1 MCTDMAQV
9 EILKNFDRLNEYIFM
24 VSFMKFLLLLFA
36 YFYSVVSFAN
46 HCSGEHGQELKI
58 DQNNVT
64 DPRETEV
71 NEINDKKIEP
81 TESINSEDEV
91 GN

>member
-1 MCTDMAQV
+1 MH
-9 EILKNFDRLNEYIFM
+9 IFM

>member
-9 EILKNFDRLNEYIFM
+9 EILKSFDKLNAYIFM
-24 VSFMKFLLLLFA
+24 VTFMKFLLLLFA
-36 YFYSVVSFAN
+36 YFYSVISFAN

-71 NEINDKKIEP
+71 NEINVKKIEP

>member
-9 EILKNFDRLNEYIFM
+9 EILKNFDKLNVYIFM
-24 VSFMKFLLLLFA
+24 VSFMKFLLLFA

-58 DQNNVT
+58 GQNNVT

-71 NEINDKKIEP
+71 NEINVKKIEP

>member
-1 MCTDMAQV
+1 
-9 EILKNFDRLNEYIFM
+9 
-24 VSFMKFLLLLFA
+24 MKLLLLFV
-36 YFYSVVSFAN
+36 YFFSTIAFAN

-58 DQNNVT
+58 DQNNVA
-64 DPRETEV
+64 DARETEV
-71 NEINDKKIEP
+71 NEINVKKIEP